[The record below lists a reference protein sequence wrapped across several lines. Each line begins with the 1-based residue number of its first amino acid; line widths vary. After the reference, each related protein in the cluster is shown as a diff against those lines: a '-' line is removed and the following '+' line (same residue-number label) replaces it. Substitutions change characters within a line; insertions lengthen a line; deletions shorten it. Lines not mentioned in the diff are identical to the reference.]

1 MNRRQDS
8 HLAAWEGRR
17 PRNQPCIS
25 PYSHHPNPQA
35 LLGCQSGRLLS
46 AALCRHMVGG
56 PFPASFSVAS
66 FGFEWVVPVTFGLSF
81 PNFGTFSSFALLPTG
96 EMTKHRCSV
105 PHLLFGSVDFQ
116 FCFFRVQAGLELLI
130 LLPHSPKCWVTGR
143 HHHALL
149 LCAILIRKCLWVL
162 WLAA

>member
-25 PYSHHPNPQA
+25 PYSHRPNPQA

-56 PFPASFSVAS
+56 PFPASFSVA
-66 FGFEWVVPVTFGLSF
+66 FFRFEWVVPVTFGLSF
-81 PNFGTFSSFALLPTG
+81 PVPGFGTFSSFALLPTG

-105 PHLLFGSVDFQ
+105 PHLLFSSIDFQ
-116 FCFFRVQAGLELLI
+116 FFFFFLGPGWPRTLDPPSPFSQVLGYRHAPPCFASVCHLD
-130 LLPHSPKCWVTGR
+130 P
-143 HHHALL
+143 
-149 LCAILIRKCLWVL
+149 
-162 WLAA
+162 